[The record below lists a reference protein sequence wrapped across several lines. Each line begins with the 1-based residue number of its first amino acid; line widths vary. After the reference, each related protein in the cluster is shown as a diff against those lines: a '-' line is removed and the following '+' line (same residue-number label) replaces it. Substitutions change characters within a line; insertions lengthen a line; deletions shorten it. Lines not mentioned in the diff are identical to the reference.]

1 MRADEL
7 SGAAAPSPPPGLV
20 TIGRFDQRPG
30 YRVNRPRGS
39 DSWLFTWTTGGHGLL
54 EQGAART
61 VTRAGDLVV
70 LGPGTAHRYSV
81 EPGAGHWAFW
91 WAHCQARP
99 AWVARLRPYALTDG
113 LYAVRP
119 ETDAAESG
127 GPVGGGAGSGGPVA
141 GGTDPCRPDTG
152 GPVAGG
158 ADPCRPDT
166 GGAESGGAESGG
178 PVGGGAEFGGLVG
191 GGTASGGPVGRDT
204 QAGGLVTVDAGP
216 GGPDA
221 TGAGPLRSRI
231 ETAFRRMYS
240 DARWTGAGPPPG
252 PVRPAPGGV
261 AVAHGTAARELTL
274 CSLEEI
280 VLLATARAEHR
291 GPGVDARIR
300 HAESLI
306 AADPSVPHSVRSL
319 AAAVS
324 LSPSRFAHLF
334 TEQLGRSPMRA
345 LRDARLLHAARLL
358 EATEL
363 PVGRVA
369 AASGFTSAFHFNR
382 VFRQR
387 YGMPPGAYRNAA
399 ITGAGEAA
407 AT

>member
-30 YRVNRPRGS
+30 YRVDRPRGS

-61 VTRAGDLVV
+61 VAGAGHLVV
-70 LGPGTAHRYSV
+70 LGPGTAHRYAL

-113 LYAVRP
+113 LYAVGP
-119 ETDAAESG
+119 ETDDTGLGGRGSVAGGTSPGGPDTGGQVAGGTDTGGPDAGGAQGGGPGPGGPDMRGPVVGGTESG
-127 GPVGGGAGSGGPVA
+127 GSEAGGTGPGGQDAGGAQSGGPVA
-141 GGTDPCRPDTG
+141 GG
-152 GPVAGG
+152 
-158 ADPCRPDT
+158 
-166 GGAESGGAESGG
+166 
-178 PVGGGAEFGGLVG
+178 
-191 GGTASGGPVGRDT
+191 
-204 QAGGLVTVDAGP
+204 AGP

-221 TGAGPLRSRI
+221 TGAGPRRSRI
-231 ETAFRRMYS
+231 EAAFRRMFS

-252 PVRPAPGGV
+252 PVRPAAGAV

-280 VLLATARAEHR
+280 VLLVTARAEHR

-306 AADPSVPHSVRSL
+306 AADPSVPHTVRSL

-358 EATEL
+358 EVTGL

-369 AASGFTSAFHFNR
+369 AASGFTSAYHFNR

-399 ITGAGEAA
+399 VTGAGEAA

>member
-1 MRADEL
+1 MPVRADEL

-20 TIGRFDQRPG
+20 TIGLFDQRPG
-30 YRVNRPRGS
+30 YRVDRPRGS

-61 VTRAGDLVV
+61 VAGAGELVV
-70 LGPGTAHRYSV
+70 LGPGTAHRYAV

-113 LYAVRP
+113 LYAVGP
-119 ETDAAESG
+119 ETDETR
-127 GPVGGGAGSGGPVA
+127 PGGPVA
-141 GGTDPCRPDTG
+141 GGTGPGGTDSGGPHAGGTQSGGTGPGGPDTYGSVADGTEFGGPDAGGAQTG
-152 GPVAGG
+152 GPV
-158 ADPCRPDT
+158 T
-166 GGAESGGAESGG
+166 GG
-178 PVGGGAEFGGLVG
+178 
-191 GGTASGGPVGRDT
+191 T
-204 QAGGLVTVDAGP
+204 GP

-221 TGAGPLRSRI
+221 TGAGPRRSRI
-231 ETAFRRMYS
+231 EAAFRRMFS

-252 PVRPAPGGV
+252 PAWPDAGAV

-306 AADPSVPHSVRSL
+306 AADPSVPHTVRSL

-358 EATEL
+358 EVTEL

-369 AASGFTSAFHFNR
+369 ATSGFTSAFHFNR

-399 ITGAGEAA
+399 VTGAGEAA

>member
-61 VTRAGDLVV
+61 VAGAGDLVV
-70 LGPGTAHRYSV
+70 LGPGTAHRYAV

-113 LYAVRP
+113 LYAVGP
-119 ETDAAESG
+119 ETDNMGPGGPVTDGVGPGDPDTGGTESGGTESGGTESG
-127 GPVGGGAGSGGPVA
+127 GPGPGGPDTCGSGVGGTDFGGPNA
-141 GGTDPCRPDTG
+141 GGTHTGDPVTDGR
-152 GPVAGG
+152 GP
-158 ADPCRPDT
+158 R
-166 GGAESGGAESGG
+166 E
-178 PVGGGAEFGGLVG
+178 
-191 GGTASGGPVGRDT
+191 
-204 QAGGLVTVDAGP
+204 
-216 GGPDA
+216 PDA
-221 TGAGPLRSRI
+221 TGAGPRRSRI

-252 PVRPAPGGV
+252 PVRPAPGAV

-280 VLLATARAEHR
+280 VLLATARAERR

-306 AADPSVPHSVRSL
+306 AADPGVPHTVRSL

-387 YGMPPGAYRNAA
+387 YGMPPGAYRNATV
-399 ITGAGEAA
+399 TGAGEAA